1 MSHITCLRIVSRYLV
16 VVFVAVAVA
25 AVVVD
30 DVAACRHV
38 EVGVE
43 DSQGSQVGL
52 LEPSLVE
59 LLLLLLLQ
67 SRNEIFS
74 H

>member
-1 MSHITCLRIVSRYLV
+1 MVA
-16 VVFVAVAVA
+16 AVAVA

-38 EVGVE
+38 EVGVV

>member
-1 MSHITCLRIVSRYLV
+1 MVAA
-16 VVFVAVAVA
+16 VAVAVVA

-59 LLLLLLLQ
+59 LLLLLQ